1 MERLSRNRSVG
12 QTFQNREKQKEIPRR
27 RYAACLVQKYAGTI
41 FFRKVYRNARRYKNR
56 EERLDSFFKRGR
68 LPRAY
73 RWEKSLYLAN
83 KKCPTTK
90 RNTRK
95 RF

>member
-27 RYAACLVQKYAGTI
+27 RYATRVVQKYARTTI
-41 FFRKVYRNARRYKNR
+41 FRKDDRNARRYKNKEQR
-56 EERLDSFFKRGR
+56 VDSFFKRGR